1 MDTMVTLTDRIS
13 LLKMR
18 AGVTT
23 LKGLADAV
31 GLKNPQVFSDI
42 LSGKTSGF
50 SGKVAGK
57 IFLAFPEIRREWLLE
72 GEGPMTADESPER
85 NLSGDFLKIF
95 LNMSETLNRLSRE
108 NEELKKKV
116 AESESAP
123 KKGVVGL

>member
-1 MDTMVTLTDRIS
+1 MNTKVSLADRIS
-13 LLKMR
+13 LLKMH

-31 GLKNPQVFSDI
+31 GLKNPQIFSDI
-42 LSGKTSGF
+42 LSGKTAGF

-57 IFLAFPEIRREWLLE
+57 IFLAFPEIRREWLLD
-72 GEGPMTADESPER
+72 GDGPMTNNESPER

-95 LNMSETLNRLSRE
+95 LNLSETLNRLSKE

-116 AESESAP
+116 SELSL
-123 KKGVVGL
+123 KIQ